1 VTLSLLA
8 VTAGTAY
15 ATDEPPTFQPGAL
28 APGAGPVSIVPLQP
42 APPVAAVKG
51 ALTACKDASR
61 PTSGFGAASAR
72 RAVKTRVLSG
82 RATDSGC
89 GVAMVTVSIAR
100 KSGKR
105 CQYLTSARRLT
116 RPGRCTGGHWLMASG
131 RTTWRVTIPRS
142 LPKGTYIVRTRAF
155 DFAGN
160 AQKVRTGK
168 RARAL
173 RLR

>member
-1 VTLSLLA
+1 VTVSLLA

-15 ATDEPPTFQPGAL
+15 ATDEPPPFVPGSL

-42 APPVAAVKG
+42 APSVAAVKG

-72 RAVKTRVLSG
+72 RAARTRVLRG

-100 KSGKR
+100 RTGKR

-116 RPGRCTGGHWLMASG
+116 RPVRCGGGHWLMASG
-131 RTTWRVTIPRS
+131 RTSWRVTIPRG
-142 LPKGTYIVRTRAF
+142 LPRGTYIVRTRAF

-160 AQKVRTGK
+160 AQRVRTGK
-168 RARAL
+168 RIQRL